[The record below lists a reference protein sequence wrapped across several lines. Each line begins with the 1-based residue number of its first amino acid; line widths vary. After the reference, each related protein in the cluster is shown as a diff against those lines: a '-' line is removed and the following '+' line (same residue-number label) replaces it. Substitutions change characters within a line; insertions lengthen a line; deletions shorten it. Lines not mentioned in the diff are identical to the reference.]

1 MPRFPL
7 RSSSMALLVLLA
19 GCSSTPLGQQLGES
33 FGAQTPASAK
43 AQSEPPAE
51 PAPQDDRS
59 QVSTVAAA
67 EPEAAA
73 EPAPAQPSD
82 LAPAADSIPK
92 PAVEVPEKRSSA
104 PALVQPR
111 DPLPY
116 RVVLKLPAADPSA
129 PAEAVTNAR
138 RAAGLPFEVETI
150 ERVQESP
157 ADER

>member
-1 MPRFPL
+1 MSRAAL

-33 FGAQTPASAK
+33 FGDQTPASAK
-43 AQSEPPAE
+43 AQSEPPPKPE
-51 PAPQDDRS
+51 SQDDRPE
-59 QVSTVAAA
+59 VSTVAAA
-67 EPEAAA
+67 EPEPAV
-73 EPAPAQPSD
+73 EPEPVQSLD
-82 LAPAADSIPK
+82 SAPAADSIPE
-92 PAVEVPEKRSSA
+92 PAVEASAKRASA
-104 PALVQPR
+104 PHPVRPR

-129 PAEAVTNAR
+129 PAEAVTKAL